1 MTDPQGPGSS
11 WSPSGNPPSD
21 PDVTRLPGA
30 APGPGQYGAPQYPG
44 YPQGQYPGTG
54 EGQYPGTGEGQY
66 PSQYPQQY
74 GDPQQQYGAPQ
85 QYGAAPQYGDPQY
98 GDPQYGQYPAQPAYP
113 ATQQYPDQQQYGT
126 PSYGGPPA
134 YGTESYGGAPSY
146 GAPQYGAPYGS
157 GGHPAPGYSSGGYG
171 QQGHYPQGAYGSP
184 PPRSGN
190 RTWILVAALVAV
202 LAVAGG
208 VITVILLNRDG
219 GGGGEAAGG
228 GAVVAPPVIAQGS
241 SSPGA
246 EIPDDDPVGL
256 TDTIT
261 LDGGSGTVG
270 RLDVSVRFE
279 HRYPSEITGVLTAPS
294 GRQATI
300 IAEDRETSVRLS
312 SADPASPLQGLLGGP
327 ITGAWRLTLT
337 DDTAIDAGRL
347 VSWDITATPGTGGAA
362 PAPAPAP
369 APGPAGAPLTGS
381 SSPGITVPNDDDT
394 GITDTIVL
402 QGEGTVERVQVT
414 VDLPHR
420 APADLVL
427 QLRAPSGQTVTLA
440 DHERDT
446 TFSYSSTSGTELA
459 DLAGTPAAGP
469 WTLVAIDDIVLDEGV
484 LESWQI
490 TVNG

>member
-30 APGPGQYGAPQYPG
+30 APGQYGAPQYPG
-44 YPQGQYPGTG
+44 YPQGQYPGAG
-54 EGQYPGTGEGQY
+54 DGQY

-85 QYGAAPQYGDPQY
+85 GYGAAPQYGDPQY
-98 GDPQYGQYPAQPAYP
+98 GQYAAQPAYP
-113 ATQQYPDQQQYGT
+113 ATQQYPDAQQYGT

-146 GAPQYGAPYGS
+146 GAPQYGA

-190 RTWILVAALVAV
+190 RTWILVVALVAV

-208 VITVILLNRDG
+208 VITVILLNRDDGTG
-219 GGGGEAAGG
+219 GGGGGG
-228 GAVVAPPVIAQGS
+228 GVAPPVIAQGS
-241 SSPGA
+241 SAPGA
-246 EIPDDDPVGL
+246 EIPDDDPTGL

-279 HRYPSEITGVLTAPS
+279 HRYPREITGVLTAPS
-294 GRQATI
+294 GRQATVI
-300 IAEDRETSVRLS
+300 PEDGETSVRLS

-362 PAPAPAP
+362 PAPGP
-369 APGPAGAPLTGS
+369 APGPSGAPLTGS

-402 QGEGTVERVQVT
+402 QGEGAVDSVQVT

-420 APADLVL
+420 APADLLL

-440 DHERDT
+440 DHDRTT
-446 TFSYSSTSGTELA
+446 TFSYTSSDSGSEL
-459 DLAGTPAAGP
+459 DGLAGTPAAGP

>member
-30 APGPGQYGAPQYPG
+30 APAPGQYGAPQYPG

-54 EGQYPGTGEGQY
+54 EGQYPG
-66 PSQYPQQY
+66 QYPQGY
-74 GDPQQQYGAPQ
+74 GDPQQQYGTGQQYGEQ
-85 QYGAAPQYGDPQY
+85 QYGAPAQY
-98 GDPQYGQYPAQPAYP
+98 GDPQYGQYAAQPAYP
-113 ATQQYPDQQQYGT
+113 ATQQYPDPQYGT

-146 GAPQYGAPYGS
+146 GAPQYGSPYGS
-157 GGHPAPGYSSGGYG
+157 GAHAGPEYSSGGYV
-171 QQGHYPQGAYGSP
+171 QSGHYPQGAYGSP

-190 RTWILVAALVAV
+190 RTWILVVALVAV
-202 LAVAGG
+202 LAIAGG
-208 VITVILLNRDG
+208 VVTVILLNRDSG
-219 GGGGEAAGG
+219 STETDGPGAGG
-228 GAVVAPPVIAQGS
+228 TAPPTIAQGS

-246 EIPDDDPVGL
+246 EIPDDSPVGL

-270 RLDVSVRFE
+270 GLDVSVNIQ
-279 HRYPSEITGVLTAPS
+279 HRYPREITAVLTAPS
-294 GRQATI
+294 GAQATI
-300 IAEDRETSVRLS
+300 FSGDSDTAFRLRS
-312 SADPASPLQGLLGGP
+312 TDPASPLQGLLGGP

-337 DDTAIDAGRL
+337 DDTRADTGVL
-347 VSWDITATPGTGGAA
+347 QSWDITATPGTGAAPAPVPGAA
-362 PAPAPAP
+362 PAPA
-369 APGPAGAPLTGS
+369 GGPLTGS
-381 SSPGITVPNDDDT
+381 SSPGTTVPNDDDT
-394 GITDTIVL
+394 GITDTITL
-402 QGEGTVERVQVT
+402 EGGGAVESVRVT
-414 VDLPHR
+414 VDLPHQ

-427 QLRAPSGQTVTLA
+427 RLRAPSGQTVTLA
-440 DHERDT
+440 DHERNT
-446 TFSYSSTSGTELA
+446 PFTYSSSDSGSELTG
-459 DLAGTPAAGP
+459 LAGTPAAGP